1 MRLLRQAALGIVAAT
16 ALFVLWLFAVWP
28 PPLWYRTHFPAS
40 TAFMHMRGAGGR
52 AAGATPY
59 HPVPL
64 SAISPHFLGAVVVA
78 EDHRFWNHGGID
90 FVEIRRALGYRRTAF
105 AWTSPRDLAELLRSF
120 SRAWE
125 RRDALRGASTITQQL
140 AKNIYLSPSRNPLR
154 KVKEAVTAYRL
165 EAALGKRR
173 ILELYVNVAELGPG
187 VWGVDAASWRYF
199 DRPARALS
207 RQQAAALAA
216 TLPFPLASNPDFRP
230 ARMRGRQALILRRMR
245 GERFEVPAADVEP
258 ATPAPPALDSLL
270 DSLRAPVE
278 TLPIQPPELEPE

>member
-1 MRLLRQAALGIVAAT
+1 VRLLRQAALGIVAAT

-120 SRAWE
+120 SRAW
-125 RRDALRGASTITQQL
+125 
-140 AKNIYLSPSRNPLR
+140 
-154 KVKEAVTAYRL
+154 
-165 EAALGKRR
+165 
-173 ILELYVNVAELGPG
+173 
-187 VWGVDAASWRYF
+187 
-199 DRPARALS
+199 
-207 RQQAAALAA
+207 
-216 TLPFPLASNPDFRP
+216 
-230 ARMRGRQALILRRMR
+230 
-245 GERFEVPAADVEP
+245 
-258 ATPAPPALDSLL
+258 
-270 DSLRAPVE
+270 
-278 TLPIQPPELEPE
+278 